1 MDFRFGDYVL
11 YSAPDGSRKVCIIVI
26 DYGDGLYEIADTET
40 NKGYIVHA
48 EDMEQY

>member
-11 YSAPDGSRKVCIIVI
+11 YDGKVCIIVLE
-26 DYGDGLYEIADTET
+26 YGDGLYEIADTET
-40 NKGYIVHA
+40 DKGYIVHA